1 LITLILVSTLPNLT
15 SLTPLLKQQTSS
27 AAALGVKFA
36 DEGYD
41 TVVVSTD
48 PAHSLGDALLT
59 DLKHAHGELTP
70 IPGVIAGGG
79 RLYALEVDTEG
90 SLNEFKE
97 VNFTVVTHT

>member
-1 LITLILVSTLPNLT
+1 LLLIHCTTTL
-15 SLTPLLKQQTSS
+15 QTSS

-79 RLYALEVDTEG
+79 KLYALEVDTEG

-97 VNFTVVTHT
+97 VKFVQHCSIAFMN